1 MAAKMILELKD
12 KDIFKLANLEIK
24 KEWKTSRKIET
35 SIQSTVIESLT
46 NMWYKKQDIERVLQ
60 DLPENMTSVS
70 EIIPFVIK
78 NIG

>member
-24 KEWKTSRKIET
+24 KEWKPSRKIE
-35 SIQSTVIESLT
+35 SSLQSTVIESLT